1 MKIMTFNILTG
12 GFDDK
17 SSRIEHIISVINGVK
32 PDFLALQEAN
42 HFDKNDNAL
51 LRRIS
56 DETELPHYALSQGS
70 LDKEAGRF
78 HVASLSR
85 YPLRSV
91 YEFPNSSFQSAALSV
106 VVSSS
111 IGELSL
117 CNIHLNSISGNSR
130 VKEIEEVLSYQSG
143 LENNIILGD
152 CNTLDPDAWRL
163 IEEQGNSKSEE
174 FVRYDLANCKVTDVL
189 TKGGYVDAA
198 KYLGVEDRTSHPT
211 PGCPHSICTTP
222 VGLDY
227 FWVEETLRSSLQESA
242 FVRTPTA
249 QKASDHYPV
258 TLTLG

>member
-1 MKIMTFNILTG
+1 MIIMTFNILNG
-12 GFDDK
+12 GFDDT
-17 SSRIEHIISVINGVK
+17 SSRIEHIVSVINGVK

-51 LRRIS
+51 LKRIS

-70 LDKEAGRF
+70 LDEKGERY

-91 YEFPNSSFQSAALSV
+91 YAFPSSSFQSAALSV
-106 VVSSS
+106 VISSPV
-111 IGELSL
+111 GELSL
-117 CNIHLNSISGNSR
+117 CNVHLNSSSGNSR
-130 VKEIEEVLSYQSG
+130 VKEIKEVLSHQSRF
-143 LENNIILGD
+143 ENNIILGD
-152 CNTLDPDAWRL
+152 CNTLDPDAWHL
-163 IEEQGNSKSEE
+163 IEERGNPKSEE

-189 TKGGYVDAA
+189 TEEGYVDAA

-227 FWVEETLRSSLQESA
+227 FWVEERLRSSLKESA

-249 QKASDHYPV
+249 QKASDHYPA
-258 TLTLG
+258 TLTLS